1 MTETIMALLIA
12 IRVVES
18 TDGLDVRAD
27 GNNYQITRVCVEDV
41 NRIYGTRYRYPADV
55 RDEETAQNIAFLY
68 LAYYADVYRRE
79 HGRVPSKDT
88 LARIY
93 NRGYRGAMRGE
104 GAKYAAKVRKAAVFT
119 KSRKNVNN
127 SAAVPRR
134 VNKETTK

>member
-1 MTETIMALLIA
+1 MTAIAETIMTLLIA

-18 TDGLDVRAD
+18 TDGLDVRAE
-27 GNNYQITRVCVEDV
+27 GNNYQLTRVCVEDV
-41 NRIYGTRYRYPADV
+41 NRIYHTRYEWPRDV

-104 GAKYAAKVRKAAVFT
+104 GHGYAAKVRRAER
-119 KSRKNVNN
+119 SKN
-127 SAAVPRR
+127 AR
-134 VNKETTK
+134 